1 MPAMKQVTIYTDGAC
16 SGNPGPGGWGA
27 VLIYDPQDEEAS
39 QPSKARRAAAGGA
52 KRQMGYGG
60 QGPHIKELSGGESGT
75 TNNRM
80 EMMGAIEALRALKS
94 PCRVVL
100 YTDSSYVQKGMTEWL
115 PGWRARGWKT
125 ADKKPVKNAD
135 LWQILATE
143 AARHQVEWK
152 WVKGHNGD
160 PMNEL
165 ADRLATGAIP
175 K

>member
-1 MPAMKQVTIYTDGAC
+1 
-16 SGNPGPGGWGA
+16 
-27 VLIYDPQDEEAS
+27 
-39 QPSKARRAAAGGA
+39 
-52 KRQMGYGG
+52 
-60 QGPHIKELSGGESGT
+60 
-75 TNNRM
+75 M